1 MASGARSVSGR
12 GRRGFVVTLR
22 PKIGKRSPFLRVAP
36 TFDGGAGR
44 FSKA

>member
-1 MASGARSVSGR
+1 MASGARNVSGR

-22 PKIGKRSPFLRVAP
+22 PKIDKRSPFLRVVP
-36 TFDGGAGR
+36 TFDGSPGR